1 MGYVYILSN
10 RKRTVLYIGVTNNL
24 QRRLYEHK
32 NEIVDGF
39 TKRYHI
45 HRLVYFEEFNHIDQS
60 IAREKILKGWRRDRK
75 DALITS
81 FNSEWNDLSE
91 GWEK

>member
-32 NEIVDGF
+32 NEMVDGF

-45 HRLVYFEEFNHIDQS
+45 HRLVYFEEFDHIDQA
-60 IAREKILKGWRRDRK
+60 IAREKMLKGWRRDRK

-81 FNSEWNDLSE
+81 FNPEWNDLSE

>member
-10 RKRTVLYIGVTNNL
+10 RKHTVLYIGVTNNL

-32 NEIVDGF
+32 NEMVDGF

-45 HRLVYFEEFNHIDQS
+45 HRLVYFEEFDHIDQA
-60 IAREKILKGWRRDRK
+60 IAREKMLKGWRRDRK

-81 FNSEWNDLSE
+81 FNPEWNDLSE

>member
-45 HRLVYFEEFNHIDQS
+45 HRLVYYEECNHIDQA
-60 IAREKILKGWRRDRK
+60 IAREKILKGWRRERK
-75 DALITS
+75 DALIAS
-81 FNSEWNDLSE
+81 FNPEWNDLSE
-91 GWEK
+91 EWDK

>member
-1 MGYVYILSN
+1 MI
-10 RKRTVLYIGVTNNL
+10 
-24 QRRLYEHK
+24 
-32 NEIVDGF
+32 DGF

-45 HRLVYFEEFNHIDQS
+45 HRLVNFEEFDHIDQA
-60 IAREKILKGWRRDRK
+60 IAREKMLKGWRRERK

-81 FNSEWNDLSE
+81 FTPEWNDLSE

>member
-10 RKRTVLYIGVTNNL
+10 RKHTVLYIGVTNNL

-32 NEIVDGF
+32 NEMVDGF

-45 HRLVYFEEFNHIDQS
+45 HRLVYFEEFDHIDQA
-60 IAREKILKGWRRDRK
+60 IAREKMLKGWRRERK

-81 FNSEWNDLSE
+81 FNPEWNDLSE

>member
-10 RKRTVLYIGVTNNL
+10 RKHTVLYIGVTNNL

-32 NEIVDGF
+32 NEMVDGF

-45 HRLVYFEEFNHIDQS
+45 HRLVYFEEFEHIDQA
-60 IAREKILKGWRRDRK
+60 IAREKMLKGWRRDRK

-81 FNSEWNDLSE
+81 FNPEWNDLSE

>member
-45 HRLVYFEEFNHIDQS
+45 HRLVYFEEFNYIDQA

-81 FNSEWNDLSE
+81 FNPEWNDLSE
-91 GWEK
+91 EWEK

>member
-45 HRLVYFEEFNHIDQS
+45 HRLVYFEEFDHIDQA
-60 IAREKILKGWRRDRK
+60 IARET
-75 DALITS
+75 LI
-81 FNSEWNDLSE
+81 
-91 GWEK
+91 K

>member
-10 RKRTVLYIGVTNNL
+10 RKHTVLYIGVTNNL

-32 NEIVDGF
+32 NEMVDGF

-45 HRLVYFEEFNHIDQS
+45 HRLVYFEEFNHIGQA

-75 DALITS
+75 DALIAS
-81 FNSEWNDLSE
+81 VNPEWNDLSE

>member
-10 RKRTVLYIGVTNNL
+10 RKHTVLYIGVTNNL

-32 NEIVDGF
+32 NEMVDGF

-45 HRLVYFEEFNHIDQS
+45 HRLVYFEEFDHIDQA
-60 IAREKILKGWRRDRK
+60 IAREKVLKGWRRERK

-81 FNSEWNDLSE
+81 FNPEWNDLSE

>member
-45 HRLVYFEEFNHIDQS
+45 HRLVYFEEFNHIDQA

>member
-10 RKRTVLYIGVTNNL
+10 RKHTVLYIGVTNNL

-32 NEIVDGF
+32 NEMVDGF

-45 HRLVYFEEFNHIDQS
+45 HRLVYFEEFDHIDQA
-60 IAREKILKGWRRDRK
+60 IAREKMLKGWRRERK
-75 DALITS
+75 DTLITS
-81 FNSEWNDLSE
+81 FNPDWNDLSE